1 MPTVTSTN
9 NFGPGD
15 IATAAELNAP
25 YDDLQTASSNLDSD
39 NTASGWIT
47 WRHMASGPTGIAVAN
62 ALYEY
67 ENPTTTQTS
76 YNSTSYTT
84 ITQGG
89 NPAQITLNVTPD
101 VGEVVRFMASGMV
114 GESTIATDYD
124 YAGLPAGNK
133 GKNNY
138 YAFRLLLNHTT
149 GGVPGTTVIGEWG
162 YSFTTKKS
170 GTLTNTISQPLAGA
184 INWQPFAFSACYR
197 QSTAGRVLNSIVLQ
211 CKVFIN
217 TNTLKIER
225 HELYAIRGKR

>member
-1 MPTVTSTN
+1 MPTINSITN
-9 NFGPGD
+9 FLPGD
-15 IATAAELNAP
+15 VATAAELNAP
-25 YDDLQTASSNLDSD
+25 YDDLQTASANIDSD

-47 WRHMASGPTGIAVAN
+47 WRHMESGSTGLAVAN

-89 NPAQITLNVTPD
+89 NPASITLNITPD
-101 VGEVVRFMASGMV
+101 IGEVIRFTASGMT
-114 GESTIATDYD
+114 GEHTITSDYD

-133 GKNNY
+133 GKPNY

-149 GGVPGTTVIGEWG
+149 GGVPGTITIGEWG

-170 GTLTNTISQPLAGA
+170 GTLTNTITSALSGA

-197 QSTAGRVLNSIVLQ
+197 HSTANRVLNSIVLQ
-211 CKVFIN
+211 CKVFTN
-217 TNTLKIER
+217 VNTLKIER